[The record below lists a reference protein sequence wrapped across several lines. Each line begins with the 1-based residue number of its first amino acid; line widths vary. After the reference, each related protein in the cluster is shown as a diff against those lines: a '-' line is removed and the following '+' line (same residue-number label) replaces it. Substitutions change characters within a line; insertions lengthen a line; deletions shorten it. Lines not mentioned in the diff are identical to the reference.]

1 MHHYDALVIKG
12 KIISTC
18 TSLIVMNSYHMQI
31 LFCRIIIMQLIYDM
45 KNDSGSIGIISF
57 KPHEL
62 PAYTRDA
69 VTRIGVKIPKERL
82 EAC

>member
-1 MHHYDALVIKG
+1 
-12 KIISTC
+12 
-18 TSLIVMNSYHMQI
+18 
-31 LFCRIIIMQLIYDM
+31 M

-62 PAYTRDA
+62 PASTRDA